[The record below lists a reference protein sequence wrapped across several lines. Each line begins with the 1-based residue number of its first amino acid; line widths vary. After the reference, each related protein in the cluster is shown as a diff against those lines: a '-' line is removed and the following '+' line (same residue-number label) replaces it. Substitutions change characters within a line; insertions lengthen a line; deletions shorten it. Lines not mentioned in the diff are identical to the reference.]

1 MRDETEQKRNETD
14 PRIQSHCDQYLSDT
28 EQPDKALS
36 GEGLAP
42 VGLKI
47 SRRNARPQRRPET
60 WHRSAIGVVRV
71 TLRLS
76 QGFFLAKNQSIN
88 KNPIRQQQ
96 ENKS

>member
-1 MRDETEQKRNETD
+1 MRDGTEQKRNETD
-14 PRIQSHCDQYLSDT
+14 PRIRSHCDQELSDAQ
-28 EQPDKALS
+28 QPDKALS
-36 GEGLAP
+36 GGLAP
-42 VGLKI
+42 VGLQI